1 MNEKGMQCPTC
12 GEYGDLILA
21 KVRKTGQEVV
31 VCTECDNLWAEPGS
45 APEIDA
51 SEGVAEFL
59 AAAGLADDWEEL
71 ALLARLPA
79 G

>member
-1 MNEKGMQCPTC
+1 MKEKSMECPTC

-45 APEIDA
+45 APDIDA
-51 SEGVAEFL
+51 SDGVQEFL
-59 AAAGLADDWEEL
+59 AAAGLADDWKEL

-79 G
+79 R